1 MTQVSTLQFAHRIND
16 DGTIDS
22 ICCDCF
28 VTIATESWES
38 DLERNE
44 RDHTCHPDLVE
55 HYKKAWVECKFYSES
70 LRRRASASYVAS
82 LLSRLGA

>member
-28 VTIATESWES
+28 VTVGTESSEA
-38 DLERNE
+38 DLERVE
-44 RDHTCHPDLVE
+44 HDHACHPALVE
-55 HYKKAWVECKFYSES
+55 HYKKVWVDCKFYSAG
-70 LRRRASASYVAS
+70 LRRRASDSCVTS
-82 LLSRLGA
+82 LLRRMGA

>member
-28 VTIATESWES
+28 VTIATESSES
-38 DLERNE
+38 DLDRNE
-44 RDHTCHPDLVE
+44 RDHACHPALVE
-55 HYKKAWVECKFYSES
+55 HYKKVRVDCKFYSAS
-70 LRRRASASYVAS
+70 LRRSASASYVAS
-82 LLSRLGA
+82 LLSRMDA

>member
-1 MTQVSTLQFAHRIND
+1 MTQVSTLQFAHRINV

-28 VTIATESWES
+28 VTIATEYSES

-44 RDHTCHPDLVE
+44 RDHACHPALVE
-55 HYKKAWVECKFYSES
+55 HYKKAWAECKFYSTS
-70 LRRRASASYVAS
+70 LRECASTSYVAS
-82 LLSRLGA
+82 LLSRMGT